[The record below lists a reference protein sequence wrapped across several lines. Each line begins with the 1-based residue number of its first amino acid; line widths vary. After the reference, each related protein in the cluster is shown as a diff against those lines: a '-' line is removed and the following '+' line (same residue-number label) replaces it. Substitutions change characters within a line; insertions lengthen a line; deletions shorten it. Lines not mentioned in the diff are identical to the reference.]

1 MSHSTPRPPLS
12 PIKDFKIQDGV
23 PSENMDSAYL
33 LFWKTFAR
41 KLKIPLGSQEKA
53 MDFLRRSISSR
64 SIVSATSRSG
74 QLLGVATYKGYNP
87 NALNEELKHLF
98 ATYGKIGGILRGI
111 LLSQLD
117 HQPKAGQMMVE
128 SICVDES
135 ARSQG
140 VGRSLLGYIK
150 EQALRQ
156 GVEMVILD
164 VIKKNER
171 AHRLYAR
178 LGYRDLKRHSVGI
191 LAPIFGFKDSI
202 RMGLRL
208 QPQ

>member
-12 PIKDFKIQDGV
+12 PMKDFIIQAGI
-23 PSENMDSAYL
+23 PPENMDSAYL

-53 MDFLRRSISSR
+53 IDFLRRSISSR
-64 SIVSATSRSG
+64 SIVSATSLKG
-74 QLLGVATYKGYNP
+74 ELLGIAIYKGYNP
-87 NALNEELKHLF
+87 NSLNQDLKHLF
-98 ATYGKIGGILRGI
+98 ATYGKIGGVLRGV
-111 LLSQLD
+111 LLSRLD
-117 HQPKAGQMMVE
+117 HQPKTGQIMVE
-128 SICVDES
+128 SICVDQA

-156 GVEMVILD
+156 GMEMVILD

-171 AHRLYAR
+171 AHRLYAS
-178 LGYRDLKRHSVGI
+178 LGYCDLKQHSVGI
-191 LAPIFGFKDSI
+191 LAPIFGFRDSI